1 MFLVEYLIWEI
12 VQVLDMEKQVLKSLN
27 YEMGAPTTINFL
39 RQVFFLKKAGSKLLH
54 SMNSFSLSHGWFL
67 PGSQSY

>member
-1 MFLVEYLIWEI
+1 MFLVEYLIWVN

-39 RQVFFLKKAGSKLLH
+39 RQVFFLKAGSRLLH
-54 SMNSFSLSHGWFL
+54 LMNSFSLSHV
-67 PGSQSY
+67 

>member
-1 MFLVEYLIWEI
+1 MFLVEYLIWVN

-39 RQVFFLKKAGSKLLH
+39 RQVFLKKLAVG
-54 SMNSFSLSHGWFL
+54 
-67 PGSQSY
+67 YCI